1 MGLLDGKNAVV
12 TGAGRGIGRA
22 YALAMAREG
31 ANVVVND
38 MDVEEAE
45 KVVKEIEGLGAKAV
59 ADGNS
64 VASWSGAEAM
74 IQKCVDTFGRIDVLL
89 NNAGI
94 LRDRMSWNMSEEEF
108 DAVIAVHLK
117 GTFNCARHAMV
128 HMRAQQSGS
137 IINVTSIAH
146 YGNTGQSNYAAAKGG
161 IASLTYTW
169 AMELSR
175 YGVRVNCISPGARTR
190 MTDSIPDAA
199 RQLRSAQ
206 GLREEPTGP
215 RLGEP
220 EEVAPLAVW
229 LASDQANWVTG
240 QIFGLNGDKFN
251 LVAHPKDINI
261 SFKPGGWSVQDI
273 VQYARTTVA
282 SSLEPVGIGV
292 RTYQWYDGVKPRQAT
307 QATQPSQQTQQTQS

>member
-45 KVVKEIEGLGAKAV
+45 KVVKEIEGLGSQGV

-64 VASWSGAEAM
+64 VTSWSGAEAM
-74 IQKCVDTFGRIDVLL
+74 VQKCVDTFGRIDVLL

-128 HMRAQQSGS
+128 PMRAQQSGS

-146 YGNTGQSNYAAAKGG
+146 YGNTGQCNYAAAKGG

-199 RQLRSAQ
+199 RQLRASQ

-251 LVAHPKDINI
+251 LVAHPKDINV
-261 SFKPGGWSVQDI
+261 SFKPGGWTVQDI
-273 VQYARTTVA
+273 LQYARTTAA

-307 QATQPSQQTQQTQS
+307 QPAQQTSA

>member
-22 YALAMAREG
+22 YALALAQEG
-31 ANVVVND
+31 ANAVVND
-38 MDVEEAE
+38 VDGAEAE
-45 KVVKEIEGLGAKAV
+45 KVVQEIAALGRKAV
-59 ADGNS
+59 ADSSS
-64 VASWSGAEAM
+64 VADFNQAEAL
-74 IQKCVDTFGRIDVLL
+74 IQKCLDSFGRIDILV

-94 LRDRMSWNMSEEEF
+94 LRDRMSWNMSEEEW

-117 GTFNCARHAMV
+117 GTFNCARHAMT
-128 HMRAQQSGS
+128 HMRAQQSGV
-137 IINVTSIAH
+137 IINVTSGAH
-146 YGNTGQSNYAAAKGG
+146 YGNTGQCNYAAAKGG

-169 AMELSR
+169 AMELAR
-175 YGVRVNCISPGARTR
+175 YGVRVNCISPSARTR

-199 RQLRSAQ
+199 RQLRATQ
-206 GLREEPTGP
+206 GLGAGP
-215 RLGEP
+215 VQPRRGEP

-240 QIFGLNGDKFN
+240 QIFGLGGDRFC

-273 VQYARTTVA
+273 LQYARATAA
-282 SSLEPVGIGV
+282 SALEPVGIGAS
-292 RTYQWYDGVKPRQAT
+292 TYQWYDGVKPRQAG
-307 QATQPSQQTQQTQS
+307 QPGG